1 MEKKNLEQLYL
12 DGLKGFQE
20 TPDERVWRNIEASL
34 EKKKRKGIVP
44 IWWQLGGVAALLAI
58 LFYVINPFANN
69 VTIDGPTI
77 TDVEQKEDSK
87 TEGEQSGFQEK
98 INSSSS
104 LPSTTELTES
114 TSKTEKQEVDETPN
128 PQQNFNS
135 ERINRSQQ
143 NSSQPQKNGQLAANT
158 TPQKPINVSEEKDVL
173 NTNIEQQGQEVI
185 TEVSENIND
194 VLKNKKE
201 DNFNTPNFDKQQS
214 TDVAVTENEN
224 DSDEKSIFEVIEKK
238 EVEKKAIAENTGGRW
253 SVGPSVAP
261 VYFNA
266 IGEGSPVHSNF
277 SANSKT
283 GNVDI
288 SYGLNVAYEIN
299 KKLSIRTGLHRVNYG
314 YDTNEIAFSSS
325 LNASTN
331 EEIEN
336 ISYNAMAR
344 GLVVQSKATSTPNPT
359 ANADVIAR
367 TPQFD
372 GQMVQQ
378 FGYMEI
384 PLELNYAL
392 IDKRFGV
399 NLIGGMSSLFLVEN
413 AVLLETDGLVTEMG
427 EANNVNDVNFSTNI
441 GLGLNYKFSEKIR
454 ANLEPVFKYQL
465 NTFSNIAGDF
475 RPFSVGVYSGLSFK
489 F

>member
-1 MEKKNLEQLYL
+1 
-12 DGLKGFQE
+12 
-20 TPDERVWRNIEASL
+20 
-34 EKKKRKGIVP
+34 
-44 IWWQLGGVAALLAI
+44 
-58 LFYVINPFANN
+58 
-69 VTIDGPTI
+69 
-77 TDVEQKEDSK
+77 
-87 TEGEQSGFQEK
+87 
-98 INSSSS
+98 
-104 LPSTTELTES
+104 
-114 TSKTEKQEVDETPN
+114 
-128 PQQNFNS
+128 
-135 ERINRSQQ
+135 
-143 NSSQPQKNGQLAANT
+143 
-158 TPQKPINVSEEKDVL
+158 
-173 NTNIEQQGQEVI
+173 
-185 TEVSENIND
+185 
-194 VLKNKKE
+194 
-201 DNFNTPNFDKQQS
+201 
-214 TDVAVTENEN
+214 
-224 DSDEKSIFEVIEKK
+224 VIEKK